1 MKHMILIDNGS
12 FIPWSD
18 KDIDVI
24 IINKADSNTIK
35 IDTREKLVS
44 LIYNLRNALAF
55 EDGVAKR

>member
-1 MKHMILIDNGS
+1 MKHRILIDNGS

-24 IINKADSNTIK
+24 IVNKADGNTIK

-44 LIYNLRNALAF
+44 LIYNLRNVLAF